1 VLQVTAPPSPKQP
14 ASNAQAKPFEAIAVP
29 PELLAQVTI
38 KPVVHKDPAEA
49 ALAETTVNNT
59 DGYDLVLV
67 GIGSD
72 WGLQQR
78 TFGISQEL
86 FIRRCP
92 ASLLIV
98 RGAATAPRNAAHSPP
113 AVSTASA

>member
-1 VLQVTAPPSPKQP
+1 MGRL
-14 ASNAQAKPFEAIAVP
+14 
-29 PELLAQVTI
+29 LLAPMEGLVDDVLRDVLTR
-38 KPVVHKDPAEA
+38 VG
-49 ALAETTVNNT
+49 
-59 DGYDLVLV
+59 GYDLVLV

-78 TFGISQEL
+78 TFGMSQEL

-98 RGAATAPRNAAHSPP
+98 RGAATAPHSAAQSQP
-113 AVSTASA
+113 AVSPASA

>member
-1 VLQVTAPPSPKQP
+1 
-14 ASNAQAKPFEAIAVP
+14 VP

-38 KPVVHKDPAEA
+38 KQVVHKDPAEA
-49 ALAETTVNNT
+49 ALAETTVNSVG
-59 DGYDLVLV
+59 GYDLVLV

-78 TFGISQEL
+78 TFGMSQER

-92 ASLLIV
+92 PSLLIV
-98 RGAATAPRNAAHSPP
+98 RGAATAPHSAAQSQP
-113 AVSTASA
+113 AVSPASA